1 MFPSGYFPSSYFPP
15 SYFPKGPTGIPSV
28 KGKVKGVG
36 GLRHYMIDQMM
47 ADRLGQ
53 RSITELRGLAFRIAK
68 QKLEYQLLEKFMQ
81 RKKTVAAIYTTL
93 LAEI

>member
-1 MFPSGYFPSSYFPP
+1 
-15 SYFPKGPTGIPSV
+15 
-28 KGKVKGVG
+28 
-36 GLRHYMIDQMM
+36 MIDQMM